1 MAPPE
6 PSKLLAEFSLN
17 VEYSTVRLS
26 LAEIAP
32 PERHWAEFLRKSE
45 FLIVRGPD
53 EEMAPPE
60 SYDELSCS
68 VEFSTIRV
76 PAE

>member
-6 PSKLLAEFSLN
+6 PSKLEFSLN

-32 PERHWAEFLRKSE
+32 PEPHWAEFLRKSE

-53 EEMAPPE
+53 E
-60 SYDELSCS
+60 
-68 VEFSTIRV
+68 
-76 PAE
+76 